1 VRRHDLLF
9 GFALFVG
16 AACRSGE
23 VRTVQGEPSGPI
35 AIATEG
41 GRVPLTFLAG
51 PMEEA
56 ELERLREVAPNLQ
69 VIAGLSQEEALARAG
84 KVQGIDGRYC
94 TKEFLAAAPNLVWV
108 QAGSSGVERYLRV
121 PGLLERDEVVLTN
134 LRGAAAASIA
144 DHAFALLLALTRRL
158 EPRLAAAHEGRWE
171 RQISGDETIAL
182 EGRTLLVAGLGS
194 IGYQVARRGA
204 GFGMRV
210 IATRRTAPSAG
221 PLPDGVERVETPDHL
236 LEMLAEADVAVI
248 CLPLTAE
255 TEGLFSREA
264 FAALKPGA
272 FLINVSR
279 GKVVDTDALL
289 DALDS
294 GRLAGAGLD
303 VTDPEPLPADHPLW
317 RRDYVVITPHV
328 AGDAALSDQRGDE
341 LYFDNLRR
349 FAAGEPLLNPVDKR
363 AGY

>member
-1 VRRHDLLF
+1 VRRSLLLLCC
-9 GFALFVG
+9 ALLAG

-51 PMEEA
+51 PMEAA

-69 VIAGLSQEEALARAG
+69 VLTGLSQEDALARAG
-84 KVQGIDGRYC
+84 DVQGIDGRYC
-94 TKEFLAAAPNLVWV
+94 TSEFLAAAPNLVLV

-121 PGLLERDEVVLTN
+121 PGLVERDQVVLTN

-144 DHAFALLLALTRRL
+144 DHAFAMLLALTRRL
-158 EPRLAAAHEGRWE
+158 EPRLAAARERRWE
-171 RQISGDETIAL
+171 RQIAGDEAIAL

-194 IGYQVARRGA
+194 IGTEVARRAA
-204 GFGMRV
+204 GFGMHV
-210 IATRRTAPSAG
+210 IATRRSASDKPSF
-221 PLPDGVERVETPDHL
+221 VERVGTPEQTL
-236 LEMLAEADVAVI
+236 AMLAEADVVVI
-248 CLPLTAE
+248 CLPLTAA
-255 TEGLFSREA
+255 TEKLFSKQA
-264 FAALKPGA
+264 FDALKPGA

-279 GKVVDTDALL
+279 GKLVDTDAL
-289 DALDS
+289 
-294 GRLAGAGLD
+294 LAGAGLD

-317 RRDYVVITPHV
+317 RRDDVVITPHV

-341 LYFDNLRR
+341 LYFENLRR

>member
-1 VRRHDLLF
+1 VRRSLLLSC
-9 GFALFVG
+9 FALLAG
-16 AACRSGE
+16 AACRSGD

-51 PMEEA
+51 PMEAA

-69 VIAGLSQEEALARAG
+69 VLTGLSQEAALARAG
-84 KVQGIDGRYC
+84 DVQGIDGRYC
-94 TKEFLAAAPNLVWV
+94 TSEFLAAAPNLVWV

-121 PGLLERDEVVLTN
+121 PGLIERDEVVLTN

-144 DHAFALLLALTRRL
+144 DHAFAMLLALTRRL
-158 EPRLAAAHEGRWE
+158 EPRLAAAREGRWE
-171 RQISGDETIAL
+171 RQIAGDEAIAL

-194 IGYQVARRGA
+194 IGTEVARRAA
-204 GFGMRV
+204 GFGMHV
-210 IATRRTAPSAG
+210 IATRRNASDKPG
-221 PLPDGVERVETPDHL
+221 FVERVGTADQTL
-236 LEMLAEADVAVI
+236 ALLAEADVVVI
-248 CLPLTAE
+248 CLPLTAD
-255 TEGLFSREA
+255 TEKLFSKQA
-264 FAALKPGA
+264 FDALKPGA

-289 DALDS
+289 EALDS
-294 GRLAGAGLD
+294 GRLAGVGLD

-317 RRDYVVITPHV
+317 RRDDVVITPHV

-341 LYFDNLRR
+341 LYFENLRR